1 MGAQPE
7 GATALPRRVQ
17 RRRSAALRPAGVIY
31 PNKPCVAAAQVAVME
46 HGVGA
51 VGDGD
56 AQVRC

>member
-51 VGDGD
+51 EK
-56 AQVRC
+56 